1 MKYLQKYKIFEEYQ
15 SVTVEEEKWEELK
28 DLVQLYIMDE
38 YGISNDL
45 VTESIPGRRGD
56 KLLEPELHMR
66 INERFDN
73 DEPKEIM
80 KACRDLH
87 KRVFSL
93 TGLFIDAT
101 WSSQQI
107 NIMLSDIPN
116 HYTIIRDFNLEEI
129 ESDNTYD
136 RKTGGVCDWNTAL
149 TIIKY
154 LNGFY
159 RFTYDSDISL
169 FKKCYDIVD
178 DMYNVELVFS
188 LPQFEKELYRQK
200 LFFKFNL
207 STDKKR
213 VIGRYYPIFIIDKNH
228 TESPL
233 LRKRTSNSSW
243 NNIWGEKRMLDFL
256 ATEQF

>member
-1 MKYLQKYKIFEEYQ
+1 MKYLQKYKIFESSSYL
-15 SVTVEEEKWEELK
+15 VEEDKWEDLK
-28 DLVQLYIMDE
+28 DLIQMEIMDKW
-38 YGISNDL
+38 GISNDL

-80 KACRDLH
+80 KDCRDLH

-93 TGLFIDAT
+93 TGLFIEVR

-107 NIMLSDIPN
+107 NIMLRDIPN
-116 HYTIIRDFNLEEI
+116 HYTIIRDFDLEEI
-129 ESDNTYD
+129 VDSNTYD

-149 TIIKY
+149 EIIKY

-159 RFTYDSDISL
+159 EFVYRTDLSIFN
-169 FKKCYDIVD
+169 KCYDIVD
-178 DMYNVELVFS
+178 ELYNVELVFS
-188 LPQFEKELYRQK
+188 LPEFEKELYRQK

-207 STDKKR
+207 STDKER
-213 VIGRYYPIFIIDKNH
+213 VIGDTILF
-228 TESPL
+228 S
-233 LRKRTSNSSW
+233 
-243 NNIWGEKRMLDFL
+243 
-256 ATEQF
+256 